1 MASQSPDKMMA
12 AVTESMHARTG
23 RTLEEW
29 VSLVRA
35 SGVDPLDQNAVRRW
49 LKSEHGVPQNSR
61 WAIADAAARAAGWVR
76 PEVEEYIDQQYAGAK
91 AELRPIFDQLRT
103 AIEALGDD
111 VTVAGR
117 STYTPFVRRRQ
128 FVAIAAATRSRV
140 DVGLRYTRA
149 PESKLLTSATA
160 PGQATHKLS
169 LTAPEQVTEE
179 VERLLRVAYDQNG

>member
-1 MASQSPDKMMA
+1 MASQSPEKMMA
-12 AVTESMHARTG
+12 AVTESMRERTG

-29 VSLVRA
+29 VSLVAA
-35 SGVDPLDQNAVRRW
+35 SEVDPLDQNAVRRW
-49 LKSEHGVPQNSR
+49 LKSEHGIPQNSR
-61 WAIADAAARAAGWVR
+61 WAIADAAARAAGWER
-76 PEVEEYIDQQYAGAK
+76 PETEEYIDQQYSGAK
-91 AELRPIFDQLRT
+91 AGLRSIFDRLRA
-103 AIEALGDD
+103 AIEVLGDD
-111 VTVAGR
+111 VTMEGR

-140 DVGLRYTRA
+140 DVGLRYTDA
-149 PESKLLTSATA
+149 PRSKMLTSGTA